1 MLSLLSLVVDVELSS
16 ASQAFPDGI
25 RWAFCS
31 GPVVGTG
38 LFLRRVFIYFCRH
51 LFPLHCS
58 DSSSYSA
65 VLCLHISLSC
75 LASHLSLLFVT
86 PWYDIVVSS
95 HRHQLFCC
103 SSFSLSI
110 IATIVLC
117 PIAQMFL
124 STSPGVFLL
133 LVYFGPGLF
142 GFALGGLSLFCYLM
156 YCLFGWRSQ
165 CIGWNSEAHRHTG
178 DQTCCADVYFAVD
191 RLSTNENHAKRHS
204 HHFLVIFRRRGS
216 SAHPSSFIR
225 HIGIVAHVFT
235 APFRLAS
242 NRLGSLLANVHSLS
256 RTGFIEPVA
265 AGWCFRAE
273 SRGWRSVW
281 TRSTCCC

>member
-38 LFLRRVFIYFCRH
+38 LFLRRVFICFCRH

-117 PIAQMFL
+117 PIA
-124 STSPGVFLL
+124 
-133 LVYFGPGLF
+133 
-142 GFALGGLSLFCYLM
+142 
-156 YCLFGWRSQ
+156 
-165 CIGWNSEAHRHTG
+165 
-178 DQTCCADVYFAVD
+178 
-191 RLSTNENHAKRHS
+191 
-204 HHFLVIFRRRGS
+204 
-216 SAHPSSFIR
+216 
-225 HIGIVAHVFT
+225 HVFINLT
-235 APFRLAS
+235 WCILTI
-242 NRLGSLLANVHSLS
+242 SLLRTWIVWVRVGWSVLVLLS
-256 RTGFIEPVA
+256 HVLSIWLALAMYRLEL
-265 AGWCFRAE
+265 
-273 SRGWRSVW
+273 
-281 TRSTCCC
+281 